1 MGPSIR
7 PFSAFRKLPKTG
19 RPERSS
25 SRRPAREAILEEN
38 SLLSGEADTNPFIG
52 LVDSGRVADEAALK
66 RAFRLLAKRVHPDLA
81 GSGEPLDASRAFVAL
96 RSEYEE
102 ARAYLAAR
110 DESTRGEGRGN
121 EGAARHGA
129 ASSGATPSGA
139 RPRGEEPRGAEA
151 RGREGPAAAIRAASW
166 DRRAFYEC
174 LEDLL
179 GRGFPKRPGAAWPG
193 RAYDA
198 SREKLLAY
206 LAGRDQVYPEDSA
219 RDAFLAFEA
228 GYAALARGG
237 GGWLSVDNDA
247 GRSVYFLLADLLSY
261 HELGFAHVRR
271 IARSIHPDA
280 ERLARARGE
289 LRPLAFLALLVADLE
304 KGPAIAD

>member
-1 MGPSIR
+1 M
-7 PFSAFRKLPKTG
+7 
-19 RPERSS
+19 
-25 SRRPAREAILEEN
+25 
-38 SLLSGEADTNPFIG
+38 NPFIG

-81 GSGEPLDASRAFVAL
+81 GSHAPAPAGADPAESAPTAAGSAASGGAAHQGAAHQGAAHQGAAHQGAAHQGAAPADPLRASRAFVAL
-96 RSEYEE
+96 RAEYEE

-110 DESTRGEGRGN
+110 AAGRAGGADSGGCAGGGGGGGGAGN
-121 EGAARHGA
+121 GRAGADRSSAADKGPAPRAAR
-129 ASSGATPSGA
+129 
-139 RPRGEEPRGAEA
+139 
-151 RGREGPAAAIRAASW
+151 W
-166 DRRAFYEC
+166 DRRAFYES

-179 GRGFPKRPGAAWPG
+179 GRGFPRRPGAAWPG

-198 SREKLLAY
+198 SREKVLAY
-206 LAGRDQVYPEDSA
+206 LAGRDQVYPEDSS
-219 RDAFLAFEA
+219 REAFLAFEA

-247 GRSVYFLLADLLSY
+247 GRSVYFLLADVLSY

-289 LRPLAFLALLVADLE
+289 LRPLAFLSLLVADLE